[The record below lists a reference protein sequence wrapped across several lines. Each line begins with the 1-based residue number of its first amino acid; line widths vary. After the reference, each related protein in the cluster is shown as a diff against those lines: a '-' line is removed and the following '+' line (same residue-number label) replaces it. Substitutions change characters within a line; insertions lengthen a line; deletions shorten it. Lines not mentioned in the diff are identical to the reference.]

1 MKVFRMIGMALV
13 AVLMCVNFTAC
24 GGSDDDP
31 TEESTTDLAKAIIGI
46 WVQDGDND
54 IMVIK
59 TDKTV
64 TWYQDETDYKNNEI
78 SEVMKWE
85 FNGKEWIYFYDEDG
99 DLRFELRPQ
108 EVKKDIIIWK
118 DYSEKDYSD
127 SYGNYRLWTWE
138 RYSK

>member
-1 MKVFRMIGMALV
+1 MIGMALV

-31 TEESTTDLAKAIIGI
+31 TEGSTTDLAKAIIGI

-59 TDKTV
+59 TDKTL
-64 TWYQDETDYKNNEI
+64 TCYEDETDYKNNEI

-85 FNGKEWIYFYDEDG
+85 FNGKEWIYFYYEDG
-99 DLRFELRPQ
+99 DLCLELRPQ

-118 DYSEKDYSD
+118 DYSGEGYSD